1 MVVHPRYYLY
11 NHYIEHSFVFH
22 VKHIENVNIA
32 QYNLIIDIIEIMSY
46 NRLDIEKGGQ
56 EKRSIVTSRHKKQSN
71 IIFKRKEMNYEPY

>member
-1 MVVHPRYYLY
+1 M
-11 NHYIEHSFVFH
+11 FH

-32 QYNLIIDIIEIMSY
+32 YYNLIIDIIEITSY

-56 EKRSIVTSRHKKQSN
+56 EKRSNVTSSHKQQSN